1 VAQLARGLCRET
13 PGPFSPDEDL
23 VVAICVAHDIGH
35 PPLGHTGERILNRL
49 AGGDGGFDAN
59 AQNLRVLD
67 SLECKHVEGGLNL
80 TRATLDGL
88 IKVGKGG
95 PRVYSTD
102 VALLNWIK
110 LGHMG
115 VSLEAQISD
124 WADTAAYCIADIE
137 DASRLG
143 ILDTSK
149 LRSIAGCISGEVC
162 GENGSK
168 DDQQSLLELA
178 AEIPESQNFSKDE
191 QASRSLKEWT
201 SATLHFR
208 LLRGCEIRVR
218 DESADSIR
226 YKYEF
231 HIPERNRI
239 VAAFLRRISEV
250 LVYRRDEVIV
260 TEIRLEAEMKK
271 LYDSL
276 RASLSG
282 STSLLNSSVTRAV
295 CDEIAAMSDEELFQS
310 ISVLADF

>member
-1 VAQLARGLCRET
+1 VA
-13 PGPFSPDEDL
+13 
-23 VVAICVAHDIGH
+23 AICVAHDIGH

-88 IKVGKGG
+88 IKVGKSG

-110 LGHMG
+110 LGHMA

-124 WADTAAYCIADIE
+124 WADTAAYCVADIE

-143 ILDTSK
+143 MLDTSK
-149 LRSIAGCISGEVC
+149 VRSIAGNICNHVCAENVSG
-162 GENGSK
+162 G
-168 DDQQSLLELA
+168 DYQSLLELA
-178 AEIPESQNFSKDE
+178 AAIPGSRDFAKDE
-191 QASRSLKEWT
+191 HASRALKEWT

-208 LLRGCEIRVR
+208 LLRGCEIRAR
-218 DESADSIR
+218 DESAESMR

-231 HIPERNRI
+231 HIPQRNHI

-250 LVYRRDEVIV
+250 LVYRSDKAREAED
-260 TEIRLEAEMKK
+260 RLETGVKK
-271 LYDSL
+271 LFDSL

-282 STSLLNSSVTRAV
+282 STSSPNSSVTRAV
-295 CDEIAAMSDEELFQS
+295 CDRIAAMSDEELLQS
-310 ISVLADF
+310 ISVLADS